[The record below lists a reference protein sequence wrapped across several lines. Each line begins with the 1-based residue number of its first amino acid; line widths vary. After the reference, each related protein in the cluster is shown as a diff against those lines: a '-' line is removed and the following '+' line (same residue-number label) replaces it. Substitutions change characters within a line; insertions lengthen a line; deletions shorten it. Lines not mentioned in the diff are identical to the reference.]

1 MFMQNILK
9 NQQAMQN
16 PMVKNTI
23 EMMQRGDRKGTEE
36 MARNM
41 LKERGLDPDEV
52 YKQFQSIIGN

>member
-52 YKQFQSIIGN
+52 YKQFQSMIGQ